1 MCLAVLA
8 RSHVEPGFVPRRIR
22 AHADARRRRLALL
35 AAPLVGATMAPAMG
49 FAGRRLG
56 PDRGYVAVFAVYWAG
71 WCVAIPL
78 ALLGPRRL
86 WSVAT
91 RPGRDPSPLGLG
103 ALAVGPV
110 GGMAR
115 GAAAARR
122 GAEPRL
128 MASAAAVGALN
139 GALEELL
146 WRGLYVELFAGD
158 ARRGCVWPA
167 VWFAAWH
174 VAPFRLHAPERPIA
188 FIAGAALLG
197 LAWGAVAQRTGA
209 IRWTIAAHALTDA
222 ADVASP
228 IARRLAGGT

>member
-1 MCLAVLA
+1 
-8 RSHVEPGFVPRRIR
+8 
-22 AHADARRRRLALL
+22 
-35 AAPLVGATMAPAMG
+35 
-49 FAGRRLG
+49 
-56 PDRGYVAVFAVYWAG
+56 
-71 WCVAIPL
+71 
-78 ALLGPRRL
+78 
-86 WSVAT
+86 
-91 RPGRDPSPLGLG
+91 
-103 ALAVGPV
+103 
-110 GGMAR
+110 
-115 GAAAARR
+115 
-122 GAEPRL
+122 

-146 WRGLYVELFAGD
+146 WRGLHVELFAGD
-158 ARRGCVWPA
+158 ARRGYVWPA

-209 IRWTIAAHALTDA
+209 IRWTIASHALTNA